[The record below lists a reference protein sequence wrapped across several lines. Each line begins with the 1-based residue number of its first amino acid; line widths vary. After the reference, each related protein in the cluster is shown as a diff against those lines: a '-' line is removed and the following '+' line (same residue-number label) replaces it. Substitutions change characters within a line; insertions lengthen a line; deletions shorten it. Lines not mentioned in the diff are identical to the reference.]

1 MADAGAEDE
10 GRSGEGGAGGK
21 PLSRLVSVT
30 LDPSS
35 IERGTPDQEHERQIA
50 VYDLVEENHFAL
62 PDGREGPF
70 ALTIGMMNQRLV
82 LDIRTETG
90 DHVITHGLSLSPFRR
105 VIKDYFLICES
116 YYAAIRTATAEQIEA
131 IDMGRRGI
139 HNEAADIVIDRLK
152 GKVEIDFATA
162 RRLFTLLA
170 ALSWTGREA

>member
-1 MADAGAEDE
+1 MADE
-10 GRSGEGGAGGK
+10 GRSDETGPGGAAPK
-21 PLSRLVSVT
+21 PSCRLVSVA
-30 LDPSS
+30 LDEAS

-50 VYDLVEENHFAL
+50 VYDLVEENYFAL

-82 LDIRTETG
+82 LDIRTEAG
-90 DHVITHGLSLSPFRR
+90 EHVITHGLSLSPFRR

-139 HNEAADIVIDRLK
+139 HNEAADIVIERLK
-152 GKVEIDFATA
+152 GKVEVDFPTA

-170 ALSWTGREA
+170 ALSWTGRET